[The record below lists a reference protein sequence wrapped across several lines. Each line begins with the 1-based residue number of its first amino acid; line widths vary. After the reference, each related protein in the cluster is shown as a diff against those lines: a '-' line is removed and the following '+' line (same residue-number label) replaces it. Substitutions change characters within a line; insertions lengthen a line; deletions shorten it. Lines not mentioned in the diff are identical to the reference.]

1 MTFLNSFEAVRYRGI
16 DGLSFPRL
24 ARANLITGV
33 NGIGKT
39 AALEAMWLFTG
50 RYNTS
55 LLWHGN
61 VQRSNK
67 PALDPVAK
75 LTKGALELRGRENDS
90 LHSSKAGFQKVADI
104 EGPKE
109 IPVTPTPE
117 NPFMV
122 PPVVG
127 RIYTELDGNPPKRE
141 VGGLQGTPWGSVVFE
156 APGQPKERSSCTFLS
171 TALPVEIPNEALQR
185 YSDMVRASHK
195 KDFTSAINLILP
207 KVRDV
212 EILADEF
219 GEPYLSAVTTDEVQL
234 PLYAL
239 GGGVARL
246 TQLFLGCF
254 TSRGGVLYVDEVE
267 NGLHHSVLYDVW
279 THAREWMQQWDVQLV
294 TTTHSDECIRAA
306 MAAFEDVPDEL
317 AIHKLFRNAETEK
330 VEVITFTGE
339 ALEGA
344 RDLNLETR

>member
-55 LLWHGN
+55 FLWNGN
-61 VQRSNK
+61 VQRSAK
-67 PALDPVAK
+67 TVLDPIAR
-75 LTKGALELRGRENDS
+75 LAKGALELLGVENGSEHS
-90 LHSSKAGFQKVADI
+90 LKASFQAFSEI
-104 EGPKE
+104 EGPRLLNVNDSVDK
-109 IPVTPTPE
+109 PLA
-117 NPFMV
+117 M

-127 RIYTELDGNPPKRE
+127 RIDNCVDGCLPQRNT
-141 VGGLQGTPWGSVVFE
+141 QGIRPTPVGSVIFQDHE
-156 APGQPKERSSCTFLS
+156 QPTTRPNCIVLGVGFQ
-171 TALPVEIPNEALQR
+171 PEIPNESLQR
-185 YSDMVRASHK
+185 YSDMVRANHK
-195 KDFTSAINLILP
+195 KDFTNAINLILP
-207 KVRDV
+207 TVRDV

-219 GEPYLSAVTTDEVQL
+219 GEPYLSAITTDEVQL

-246 TQLFLGCF
+246 SQLFLGCF
-254 TSRGGVLYVDEVE
+254 TSRGGVLYADEVE
-267 NGLHHSVLYDVW
+267 NGLHHSVLEDVW
-279 THAREWMQQWDVQLV
+279 AHARVWMQQWNVQLIA
-294 TTTHSDECIRAA
+294 TTHSDECIRAA